1 MWLGL
6 SGLKI
11 LSRSFFCW
19 NCQNNL
25 THDVL
30 IISNQLITNLLK
42 FEIYMCGPTI
52 KCVPV
57 LVLIFEQ
64 GEVQADIST
73 TLCVTIVGVDRIFN
87 CGHVEKRPSCGHGEQ
102 TFESAFEIKY
112 IHTDDVNRS
121 IVLWRMSKWPFWV
134 IFLEN
139 KFRIW
144 FCSDFDTHWYDNGQ
158 NWMKVGESG
167 WKSL

>member
-1 MWLGL
+1 
-6 SGLKI
+6 
-11 LSRSFFCW
+11 
-19 NCQNNL
+19 
-25 THDVL
+25 
-30 IISNQLITNLLK
+30 
-42 FEIYMCGPTI
+42 MCGPTI

-87 CGHVEKRPSCGHGEQ
+87 CGHVEKRTSCGCGEQ

-121 IVLWRMSKWPFWV
+121 IVL
-134 IFLEN
+134 
-139 KFRIW
+139 
-144 FCSDFDTHWYDNGQ
+144 
-158 NWMKVGESG
+158 
-167 WKSL
+167 